1 MAIEIWEIDHWKKIL
16 LTIYQKTW
24 AMGVI
29 PSGINHYINGSYP
42 IFGLYLQHD
51 DPRMAGRLPFSN
63 LCFQDQTVSL
73 SPPDLMG
80 HQVCNNQHSINP
92 LVI

>member
-1 MAIEIWEIDHWKKIL
+1 MAIEIWEFDHWKKNIDHL
-16 LTIYQKTW
+16 SED
-24 AMGVI
+24 MG
-29 PSGINHYINGSYP
+29 HGSYP

-63 LCFQDQTVSL
+63 LCSQDQSVSL

-80 HQVCNNQHSINP
+80 H
-92 LVI
+92 